1 MHLQSYVIL
10 DRTDDYSVH
19 RFLSFGPNGSIAKL
33 IIFSEHISS
42 YNIYNLALVDVINE
56 TELSDTHFS
65 NNNDIYKIL
74 ATVAQTVIEYTK
86 LYPERKIFFEGS
98 DDENKRYNSAYQ
110 SAISRYYHILSK
122 EFDIEGFL
130 NDGVKEM
137 FNPNNRYKG
146 FLVKRK

>member
-1 MHLQSYVIL
+1 MHLHSYVIL
-10 DRTDDYSVH
+10 DRTDDFSVH

-33 IIFSEHISS
+33 IIFSEYIVSD
-42 YNIYNLALVDVINE
+42 NIYNLALVDVINE

-86 LYPERKIFFEGS
+86 IYPERKIFFEGS
-98 DDENKRYNSAYQ
+98 DDENKRNSAYQ

-122 EFDIEGFL
+122 EFNIEGFL
-130 NDGVKEM
+130 SDGIKEQ